1 VNGARSD
8 QGADQRARAKPLA
21 LISFDVEEFD
31 LPNEYGARVPL
42 NEQLRVGASGW
53 ERTLD
58 LLDDVNVRATLF
70 ITATIAT
77 AHPEL
82 LLRSAQKHEV
92 ASHGW
97 SHSKFEPQDLPKS
110 REVLQKLSG
119 QDVTGFRMA
128 RLAKVDQSLIAAA
141 GYTYNSGENPTWIP
155 GRYNN
160 FFRPRHAHIEETG
173 RGELVQIPT
182 AVTPLIRWPLFWL
195 SFKNVPLAATTIAT
209 RWCLTSDRVAALYF
223 HPWEL
228 CDLAPYRL
236 PRLVAG
242 LNGQPYVDRM
252 RAYFTWLAARAECT
266 TYADYAQFVRQ
277 SRL

>member
-1 VNGARSD
+1 MEHPERG
-8 QGADQRARAKPLA
+8 KPRA

-31 LPNEYGARVPL
+31 LPNEYGGRLPL
-42 NEQLRVGASGW
+42 DEQLRVGAEGW

-58 LLDDVNVRATLF
+58 LLDQVDVRATLF
-70 ITATIAT
+70 ITATIAA

-82 LLRSAQKHEV
+82 LLRSAQKHEI

-97 SHSKFEPQDLPKS
+97 SHSRFEPEDLSKS

-119 QDVTGFRMA
+119 QEVAGFRMA

-141 GYTYNSGENPTWIP
+141 GYTYNSGENPTWVP

-160 FFRPRHAHIEETG
+160 FFRPRHARVEETG

-182 AVTPLIRWPLFWL
+182 AVTPLVRWPLFWL
-195 SFKNVPLAATTIAT
+195 SFKNVPLGVTKVAT
-209 RWCLTSDRVAALYF
+209 RWCLGADGVAALYF

-228 CDLAPYRL
+228 CDVKAYRL

-242 LNGQPYVDRM
+242 LDGDRYAARM
-252 RAYFTWLAARAECT
+252 GEYFVWLAARAECV
-266 TYADYAQFVRQ
+266 TYAEYARHVRGT
-277 SRL
+277 RG

>member
-1 VNGARSD
+1 MEHPERG
-8 QGADQRARAKPLA
+8 KPLA

-31 LPNEYGARVPL
+31 LPNEYGGRVPL
-42 NEQLRVGASGW
+42 AEQLRVGADGW

-58 LLDDVNVRATLF
+58 LLDEVGVRATLF
-70 ITATIAT
+70 ITATIAA

-82 LLRSAQKHEV
+82 LVRSARKHEI

-97 SHSKFEPQDLPKS
+97 SHSRFEPEDLSKS

-119 QDVTGFRMA
+119 QEVTGFRMA

-141 GYTYNSGENPTWIP
+141 GYTYNSGENPTWVP

-160 FFRPRHAHIEETG
+160 FFRPRHARIEETG

-182 AVTPLIRWPLFWL
+182 AVTLLIRWPLFWL
-195 SFKNVPLAATTIAT
+195 SFKNVPLSVTKAAT
-209 RWCLTSDRVAALYF
+209 RWCLSSDRVAALYF

-228 CDLAPYRL
+228 CDLDSYRL

-242 LNGQPYVDRM
+242 LNGRSYVDRM
-252 RAYFTWLAARAECT
+252 RAYFTWLAAHAECA
-266 TYADYAQFVRQ
+266 TYAEYAQHVRRMRA
-277 SRL
+277 S

>member
-1 VNGARSD
+1 METI
-8 QGADQRARAKPLA
+8 ARAKPLA

-31 LPNEYGARVPL
+31 LPNEYGGRVPL
-42 NEQLRVGASGW
+42 HEQLRVGAEGW

-58 LLDDVNVRATLF
+58 LLDEVGVRATLF
-70 ITATIAT
+70 ITATIAS

-82 LLRSAQKHEV
+82 LLRSAQRHEI

-97 SHSKFEPQDLPKS
+97 SHSSFEPQDLSKS

-119 QDVTGFRMA
+119 QDVSGFRMA

-141 GYTYNSGENPTWIP
+141 GYSYNSGENPTWIP

-160 FFRPRHAHIEETG
+160 FFRPRHARIEETG

-182 AVTPLIRWPLFWL
+182 AVTPLVRWPLFWL
-195 SFKNVPLAATTIAT
+195 SFKNVPLGVTKVAT
-209 RWCLTSDRVAALYF
+209 RWCLSADRVAALYF

-228 CDLAPYRL
+228 CDLGAYRL

-242 LNGQPYVDRM
+242 LDGERYVARM
-252 RAYFTWLAARAECT
+252 REYFLWLAARADCT
-266 TYADYAQFVRQ
+266 TYAEYAQRVR
-277 SRL
+277 SNRST